1 MADIDQQADLQPL
14 RRLDRQIKAAGDAVE
29 SISAESAINGWFQQ
43 LTALPEF
50 VGFDPFAGTI
60 EWPAQVN
67 SAMVQP
73 AARAAS
79 RTEAQSAAIDDNPAG
94 FVDRLSEQSRR
105 RSRLK
110 LLASE
115 TSAPKMNLQSL
126 APAITAQPR
135 PMLVAEETGQQDDP
149 VVLTSFPV
157 VHENSGAWLALL
169 EIDSLVST
177 LESID
182 SINQQARGTQSA
194 VPTDL
199 VTAPAL
205 APLQPAASAVTGK
218 KSASETAEQAAESLF
233 TTIVSQLWQQQTV
246 KMVADTPPLERTEQ
260 QSAHPTGSAVET
272 QPRAHSWLLPSGS
285 MAIPPST
292 LQPIDPK
299 VAAAPAALLN
309 PGTTAATTQPHDPLE
324 ALNRAL
330 IEQAWL
336 RGVDLT

>member
-1 MADIDQQADLQPL
+1 MADIAQQVDLQPL
-14 RRLDRQIKAAGDAVE
+14 RRLDRQIKATGDAVE

-50 VGFDPFAGTI
+50 VNFDPFAVTTD
-60 EWPAQVN
+60 WPTEANPAMAQ
-67 SAMVQP
+67 SAARTASRTEVQP
-73 AARAAS
+73 AAS
-79 RTEAQSAAIDDNPAG
+79 DGNPTG
-94 FVDRLSEQSRR
+94 FVGRLSEQSRR

-110 LLASE
+110 LLDSE

-126 APAITAQPR
+126 ALAITAQ
-135 PMLVAEETGQQDDP
+135 PMLVAEETGQQEDP

-157 VHENSGAWLALL
+157 AHGSSGAWLALL
-169 EIDSLVST
+169 EIDSLVNT

-182 SINQQARGTQSA
+182 STNQQARGAQSA
-194 VPTDL
+194 VQTDL

-205 APLQPAASAVTGK
+205 APLQPVASTMAKTMGD
-218 KSASETAEQAAESLF
+218 TTEQSAESAFAAL
-233 TTIVSQLWQQQTV
+233 VSQLWQQQTV
-246 KMVADTPPLERTEQ
+246 KMVADNSVERIEQ
-260 QSAHPTGSAVET
+260 QSAHPTESAVET

-285 MAIPPST
+285 VTLSPSVPQSVGQT
-292 LQPIDPK
+292 AP
-299 VAAAPAALLN
+299 AAPAALLN

>member
-1 MADIDQQADLQPL
+1 MADIDQQVDLQPL
-14 RRLDRQIKAAGDAVE
+14 RRLDRQIKATGEAVKL
-29 SISAESAINGWFQQ
+29 IGAESAINGWFQQ

-50 VGFDPFAGTI
+50 VGFDPFAATI

-79 RTEAQSAAIDDNPAG
+79 RTEAQSAAINGNPTG

-110 LLASE
+110 LLGSE
-115 TSAPKMNLQSL
+115 TSAPKVNLQSL
-126 APAITAQPR
+126 APAITVQTR
-135 PMLVAEETGQQDDP
+135 PMRVAEESGQQEDP
-149 VVLTSFPV
+149 VAPTTFPV
-157 VHENSGAWLALL
+157 AHENSGAWLALL
-169 EIDSLVST
+169 EIDALVST

-182 SINQQARGTQSA
+182 STNQQANAAQSA
-194 VPTDL
+194 LQTDL
-199 VTAPAL
+199 VTTPAL
-205 APLQPAASAVTGK
+205 TPLQPVASAATEK

-233 TTIVSQLWQQQTV
+233 TAIVSQLWEQQTV
-246 KMVADTPPLERTEQ
+246 KMVADNPVERTEQ
-260 QSAHPTGSAVET
+260 QSAHSTGFAVET
-272 QPRAHSWLLPSGS
+272 QPRAHSWLLPSAS

-292 LQPIDPK
+292 LQPVDPK
-299 VAAAPAALLN
+299 VAAASATLLN
-309 PGTTAATTQPHDPLE
+309 PGPTSVTTQPHDPLE

-330 IEQAWL
+330 LEQAWL